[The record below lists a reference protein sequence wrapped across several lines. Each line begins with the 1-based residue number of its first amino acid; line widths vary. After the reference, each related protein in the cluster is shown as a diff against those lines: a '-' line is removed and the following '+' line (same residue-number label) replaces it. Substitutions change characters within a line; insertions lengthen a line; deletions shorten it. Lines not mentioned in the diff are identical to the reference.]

1 MRPSIEQ
8 LQALCPQVDPV
19 VIRHHLDRL
28 EDDYFATFDVE
39 QVADHVRRVAAL
51 SSGDPVDVT
60 VEADE
65 HRRVTCVIVGLDY
78 PSEFSLITGLMA
90 GLGLS
95 IDAGNVF
102 TYDRTTP
109 ATTGGA
115 SRRLNAARLRR
126 IRKSKPDILHRR
138 KIVDRFIGTI
148 DPSVDLD
155 RFVEQLDTQLHEVL
169 AMVETDPQHGPVEAR
184 HRVNERVTRA
194 LGHIESDRTGVLYP
208 VEVDVRTDDARRTWL
223 TVTAQDTPAF
233 LYSLSNAMALL
244 GMQIERVRID
254 TREGRVHD
262 EIGFVDS
269 TGMPITDEAELD
281 RIKLVVL
288 LTKQFTYFL
297 DRSPDPY
304 TALSRFEKMVD
315 DIVKGDDA
323 EQWMTALSDPGAMRN
338 LGRLLGASDFL
349 WEDFIRLQYES
360 LLPILRRQGAS
371 DPIAKPASTIRTR
384 LAQELARGQSPADK
398 RRILN
403 RFKDHEVYL
412 IDLDQIL
419 RPEVDFR
426 TFAEHLTA
434 LAEAV
439 VAAAA
444 RLAWANLVEQFGE
457 PADARWA
464 IFGLGKLGGAALGY
478 ASDIELLVVY
488 EGRGETAGPE
498 PVHVGEFFNLLAREI
513 SQSIEAKQE
522 GIFKVDLR
530 LRPYGSNS
538 PLAVAV
544 DQFQAYYGPG
554 GDAASF
560 ERTALVRMRPIA
572 GDEGFGRQI
581 VGLRDQLLFTDP
593 PPIDLNELWQMRR
606 LQWKQKKTADG
617 AFNAKYS
624 PGALVDAEY
633 ATQILQLQHGHA
645 YEALR
650 SPRVHKAL
658 EALAEV
664 GAIGEQQSG
673 QLREG
678 YDFMRRL
685 INGLRM
691 LRGSAKDL
699 TVPPADSPDCRF
711 LARRMGYQGNK
722 QADAAV
728 MLARDIAGI
737 SAEIRNAVTTLFGR
751 EALPGAGNP
760 TATDDDS

>member
-1 MRPSIEQ
+1 MAGMRPSLEQ
-8 LQALCPQVDPV
+8 LQSLCPDVEAV

-28 EDDYFATFDVE
+28 EDEYFRAFEVD
-39 QVADHVRRVAAL
+39 QVADHVRRIANLTARN
-51 SSGDPVDVT
+51 PVDVT
-60 VEADE
+60 VQTDAEG
-65 HRRVTCVIVGLDY
+65 RITCTIVGLDY

-95 IDAGNVF
+95 IEAGNVF

-109 ATTGGA
+109 TEGGSA
-115 SRRLNAARLRR
+115 SRRLNATRLRR
-126 IRKSKPDILHRR
+126 IRKAKPDVLHRR
-138 KIVDRFIGTI
+138 KII
-148 DPSVDLD
+148 D
-155 RFVEQLDTQLHEVL
+155 RFVGAVDASVSLDQFVRQLDEQLHAVL
-169 AMVETDPQHGPVEAR
+169 GMVETDPRNGPAEAR
-184 HRVNERVTRA
+184 HRVNERVTRM
-194 LGHIESDRTGVLYP
+194 LGPVEADDAPVLYP
-208 VEVDVRTDDARRTWL
+208 VDVSIRTDDPRRTYL
-223 TVTAQDTPAF
+223 DVTAQDTPAF
-233 LYSLSNAMALL
+233 LYALSNAMALL

-254 TREGRVHD
+254 THNNQVHD

-269 TGMPITDEAELD
+269 AGQPITDRDDLD

-323 EQWMTALSDPGAMRN
+323 ENWMNALSDPGAMRK

-360 LLPILRRQGAS
+360 LLPILRRQVDSG
-371 DPIAKPASTIRTR
+371 PIAKPAMTIRTR
-384 LAQELARGQSPADK
+384 LAQELARGQTPREK

-419 RPEVDFR
+419 RPEMDFR
-426 TFAEHLTA
+426 SFAEHLTA

-444 RLAWANLVEQFGE
+444 RLAWENLIEQFGR
-457 PADARWA
+457 PAQSQWA
-464 IFGLGKLGGAALGY
+464 VFGLGKLGGAALGY
-478 ASDIELLVVY
+478 ASDIELLFVY
-488 EGRGETAGPE
+488 DAKGQTDGAERIHA
-498 PVHVGEFFNLLAREI
+498 GEFFNMLAREV
-513 SQSIEAKQE
+513 SQTIEAKQE

-530 LRPYGSNS
+530 LRPYGGNS

-544 DQFQAYYGPG
+544 DQFQSYYGPG

-560 ERTALVRMRPIA
+560 ERLALVRMRPVA
-572 GDEGFGRQI
+572 GDEGFGRR
-581 VGLRDQLLFTDP
+581 VVDLRDELLFTDP
-593 PPIDLNELWQMRR
+593 PPIDLDELWEMRR
-606 LQWKQKKTADG
+606 MQWRQKKTRDG

-633 ATQILQLQHGHA
+633 ATQILQLQYGHA
-645 YEALR
+645 HEPLR

-658 EALAEV
+658 EALAGV
-664 GAIGEQQSG
+664 GAIDADQSRK
-673 QLREG
+673 LREG
-678 YDFMRRL
+678 YAFMRRL

-699 TVPPADSPDCRF
+699 TVPPTQTPDCRF
-711 LARRMGYQGNK
+711 LARRLGYVGN
-722 QADAAV
+722 QDQDAAV
-728 MLARDIAGI
+728 LLARDIAQR
-737 SAEIRNAVTTLFGR
+737 SAEVRQTVIDLFGPK
-751 EALPGAGNP
+751 AIPGNTG
-760 TATDDDS
+760 DDSGD

>member
-1 MRPSIEQ
+1 LEQ
-8 LQALCPQVDPV
+8 LQSRCPDVDEV

-28 EDDYFATFDVE
+28 EDEYFRAFEIE
-39 QVADHVRRVAAL
+39 QIADHSRRIAKL
-51 SSGDPVDVT
+51 TSSDPVDVA
-60 VEADE
+60 VHADDN
-65 HRRVTCVIVGLDY
+65 RQVTCTIVGLDY

-90 GLGLS
+90 GLGLT

-109 ATTGGA
+109 AQSGGA

-126 IRKSKPDILHRR
+126 IRKTRPDVLHRR
-138 KIVDRFIGTI
+138 KIIDRFIGAVDERTDI
-148 DPSVDLD
+148 DQFIGQLD
-155 RFVEQLDTQLHEVL
+155 EQLHAVL
-169 AMVETDPQHGPVEAR
+169 GLVETDPRNGPAEAR

-194 LGHIESDRTGVLYP
+194 LGRIEADDAPVLYP
-208 VEVDVRTDDARRTWL
+208 VDVSVRTDDPRRTYL
-223 TVTAQDTPAF
+223 DVTAQDTPAF

-254 TREGRVHD
+254 TRNGQVHD

-269 TGMPITDEAELD
+269 TGRPITDPDTLD

-315 DIVKGDDA
+315 DIVQGENA
-323 EQWMTALSDPGAMRN
+323 ANWMDALSDPTAMRN

-360 LLPILRRQGAS
+360 LLPILRHQLDAG
-371 DPIAKPASTIRTR
+371 PIAKPARTIRTR
-384 LAQELARGQSPADK
+384 LAQELARGGSPREK

-419 RPEVDFR
+419 RPEMDFR
-426 TFAEHLTA
+426 TFAEHLTE

-439 VAAAA
+439 IAAAA
-444 RLAWANLVEQFGE
+444 RLAWESLIEQFGQPPE
-457 PADARWA
+457 ARWS

-478 ASDIELLVVY
+478 ASDVELLLVY
-488 EGRGETAGPE
+488 DARGQTSGPE
-498 PVHVGEFFNLLAREI
+498 SIHAGEFFNMLAREI
-513 SQSIEAKQE
+513 SQIIEAKQE
-522 GIFKVDLR
+522 GIFRVDLR
-530 LRPYGSNS
+530 LRPYGGNS

-544 DQFQAYYGPG
+544 DQFRSYYAPG

-560 ERTALVRMRPIA
+560 ERLALVRMRPVA
-572 GDEGFGRQI
+572 GDESFGLQ
-581 VGLRDQLLFTDP
+581 VVALRDELLFTDP
-593 PPIDLNELWQMRR
+593 PPIDLDELWHMRR
-606 LQWKQKKTADG
+606 MQWRQKRTKQGT
-617 AFNAKYS
+617 FNAKYS

-650 SPRVHKAL
+650 TPRVHKAL
-658 EALAEV
+658 EALTSV
-664 GAIGEQQSG
+664 GAIADEQSRR
-673 QLREG
+673 LREG

-699 TVPPADSPDCRF
+699 TVPPAETPDCRF
-711 LARRMGYQGNK
+711 LARRLGYSGNHER
-722 QADAAV
+722 DAAV
-728 MLARDIAGI
+728 LLNQDIAQRSGD
-737 SAEIRNAVTTLFGR
+737 IRQSVIELFGPD
-751 EALPGAGNP
+751 AIPGN
-760 TATDDDS
+760 TDDDSGD